1 MIRSSKIGPA
11 AQLLL
16 DGSGLAAT
24 DITPTGPGGII
35 TKGDVLAAVSSGVK
49 PQQVAQP
56 AAQAPQD
63 VAKPDAQAPPQAAV
77 QPPPEQQKAQQVPKA
92 EVKKEVASEGGVQSG
107 KVTDQKPSAVSV
119 SLAAVQQPFETAVQQ
134 KRGGSDWKLRA
145 ILAEKMLHQGQ
156 RIPDSWLRDW
166 VGAKKQ

>member
-35 TKGDVLAAVSSGVK
+35 TKGDVLAAVSIGVK
-49 PQQVAQP
+49 PQQAAQP
-56 AAQAPQD
+56 AAQ
-63 VAKPDAQAPPQAAV
+63 QAPPQAAV
-77 QPPPEQQKAQQVPKA
+77 QPPPEQQKAQQAPKA
-92 EVKKEVASEGGVQSG
+92 EVKKDVASEGGVQSG
-107 KVTDQKPSAVSV
+107 KVADQKPSAASVSV
-119 SLAAVQQPFETAVQQ
+119 AAPQQQPFEPAVQQ

-145 ILAEKMLHQGQ
+145 ILAEKMIRQGQ
-156 RIPDSWLRDW
+156 RIPDLWLRDW